1 MTTSDARNHKRRVN
15 RHVDEKMA
23 HYRMSMAFAS
33 AVAILEAAADGLEPP
48 PPPSPAEQDA
58 QAWEAFDQA
67 HAAAR
72 QEVMA
77 EDLVRELRRTARQR
91 SSPKNQA

>member
-23 HYRMSMAFAS
+23 HYRMSVAFAS

-48 PPPSPAEQDA
+48 PRLHRPSK
-58 QAWEAFDQA
+58 
-67 HAAAR
+67 
-72 QEVMA
+72 M
-77 EDLVRELRRTARQR
+77 LRRGRHSIKHMPR
-91 SSPKNQA
+91 RGRR